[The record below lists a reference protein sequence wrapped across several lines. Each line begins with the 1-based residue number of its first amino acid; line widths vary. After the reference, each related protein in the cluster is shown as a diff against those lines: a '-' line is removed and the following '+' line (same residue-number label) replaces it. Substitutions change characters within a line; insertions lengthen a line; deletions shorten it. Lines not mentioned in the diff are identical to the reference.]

1 MSILCT
7 FPGRHGDLLWALPT
21 VRAISEHLNTKVD
34 LLIAGEFAGILP
46 LLVQQPYLDHIH
58 ADPDWGMGHGWN
70 PPNREDWIS
79 PYQEVFH
86 LGYRRWP
93 ERVLP
98 AEVWLT
104 AVGNYSKLADLPGIE
119 LERPWI
125 RLQPGM
131 PPRWRRV
138 SFGFSDCYFE
148 LKYGITEL
156 LFPEDT
162 SDTPSGTVGVFP
174 PGSRWCSE
182 GGYTSTTWLEAAADI
197 AGSKRFLTD
206 CSALHVLAVALGT
219 PVVMLE
225 PMDARWND
233 LFYPLGK
240 DGPEVTLVKGLDG
253 LPTFDA
259 RHVKEALDGH

>member
-21 VRAISEHLNTKVD
+21 VRAISEHLGTKVD

-46 LLVQQPYLDHIH
+46 LLKQAPYLDHIH
-58 ADPDWGMGHGWN
+58 ADPTWGMGHGWN
-70 PPNREDWIS
+70 PPGREDWIS

-98 AEVWLT
+98 EEVWLT
-104 AVGNYSKLADLPGIE
+104 AVGNYSKLADLPAID
-119 LERPWI
+119 LHRPWL
-125 RLQPGM
+125 RAAPQP
-131 PPRWRRV
+131 WRDV
-138 SFGFSDCYFE
+138 VYGFSDCWFE
-148 LKYGITEL
+148 LKFGITEL
-156 LFPEDT
+156 LFD
-162 SDTPSGTVGVFP
+162 DVDRVVGIFP

-182 GGYTSTTWLEAAADI
+182 GGYKPTSWLEALADI
-197 AGSKRFLTD
+197 AGAKVLLSD
-206 CSALHVLAVALGT
+206 CSALHVLAVAVGT
-219 PVVMLE
+219 PVVLVE

-259 RHVKEALDGH
+259 RHVQETLTQVLHE